1 MTIDRLKNEIEIILG
16 SYSNKVTFSKKIGKR
31 NEFLFSLGETNFLPS
46 EIIWENNEYI
56 LTGEEIGVE
65 VKEKLRKILEVT
77 YEA

>member
-1 MTIDRLKNEIEIILG
+1 MTIDRLKDEIELILG

-56 LTGEEIGVE
+56 LTGEEVGVE

>member
-1 MTIDRLKNEIEIILG
+1 MTIDRLKNEIEIIVG

>member
-1 MTIDRLKNEIEIILG
+1 MTIDRLKDEIELILG

-31 NEFLFSLGETNFLPS
+31 NEFLFSLGETIFLPS

>member
-1 MTIDRLKNEIEIILG
+1 MTIDRLKDEIELILG